1 MRSWIASACSA
12 LAAGALFALAGVAPA
27 AEESL
32 GLETLMARMAATT
45 GVRARFEE
53 RKEVALLSRP
63 LESEGVLYFVP
74 PRRLA
79 RFTTRPVAQAFVIDG
94 AMLSFH
100 DEAGGDRVDLSRN
113 EVART
118 VVENFIV
125 LFGGD
130 LAALR
135 ARYETSFEAEGAR
148 WRLVLVPR
156 DARVRAVV
164 ARVELQGDGPK
175 LAEMVVAEAGGD
187 RTVTT
192 FPEVAVDVRFD
203 DAAIAR
209 MFPADGSPPR
219 P

>member
-1 MRSWIASACSA
+1 
-12 LAAGALFALAGVAPA
+12 
-27 AEESL
+27 
-32 GLETLMARMAATT
+32 MARMAATS

-79 RFTTRPVAQAFVIDG
+79 RFTTKPVAQAFVIDG
-94 AMLSFH
+94 PMLSFH
-100 DEAGGDRVDLSRN
+100 DETGGDRVDLSRN

-118 VVENFIV
+118 VVENFVV

-130 LAALR
+130 LPALR
-135 ARYETSFEAEGAR
+135 ARYETRFEAEGAR
-148 WRLVLVPR
+148 WRLGLVPR

-164 ARVELQGDGPK
+164 ARVELRGDGPK
-175 LAEMVVAEAGGD
+175 LAEMIVSEATGD

-203 DAAIAR
+203 DADIAR
-209 MFPADGSPPR
+209 LFPADGSTPR